1 MKLLAPLACVFL
13 LLDGCVTSAPDHFYV
28 LDSSSGGARESGS
41 NFARQVTLR
50 VTVPSVVDRPQM
62 VLTTAGG
69 VEVMDHERWAAPLAD
84 LVTTTLGQDI
94 ERRRSDIVVLR
105 RSADHPEVPLTRIAV
120 DIDRI
125 TVRLGAEVSLEAH
138 WRLTDIRTGKV
149 SIGRGVFASPRA
161 PQSYAEAALELGACL
176 GFMADALVKEI

>member
-1 MKLLAPLACVFL
+1 MKSPALIACVLLALVACA
-13 LLDGCVTSAPDHFYV
+13 TSRPDHFHV
-28 LDSSSGGARESGS
+28 LDSQPGSVRESGTD
-41 NFARQVTLR
+41 FARQVTLR

-94 ERRRSDIVVLR
+94 ERRRSDVVVLR
-105 RSADHPEVPLTRIAV
+105 RSADHPEVPLTRVAV

-125 TVRLGAEVSLEAH
+125 TVRLGEQVSLEAH
-138 WRLTDIRTGKV
+138 WRLTDVRTGKV
-149 SIGRGVFASPRA
+149 SIGRGVFASPRP
-161 PQSYAEAALELGACL
+161 PQSYGAAALELGTCIGL
-176 GFMADALVKEI
+176 LADALVRDL